1 MLQVGVRFPAPT
13 TKGNRSYIGSIG
25 EGTAVALRDYFE
37 CRMNDLVT
45 KDMHGRHYTLTRR
58 PVGDDSF
65 VFESRNGEGAD

>member
-1 MLQVGVRFPAPT
+1 M
-13 TKGNRSYIGSIG
+13 
-25 EGTAVALRDYFE
+25 RDYFE